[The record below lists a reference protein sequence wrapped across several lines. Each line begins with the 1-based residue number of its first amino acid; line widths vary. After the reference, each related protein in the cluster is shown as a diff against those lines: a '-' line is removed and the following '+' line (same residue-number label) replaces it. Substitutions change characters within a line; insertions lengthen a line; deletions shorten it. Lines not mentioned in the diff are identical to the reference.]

1 MNRSAWLLAPSFRSG
16 SWAAEKVMTMLSV
29 MRKIV
34 ASVNASLIVAPIL
47 ALFLGAA
54 PLNAQNP
61 APEYTVLVA
70 SGFLCDSG
78 NCPAVARS
86 ERRDTYEFTG
96 AGTFNAQTKAVS
108 AAGTFAH
115 KIPNGTV
122 VETGVWTSNQLIS
135 FEAYGAAP
143 NALRQRG
150 IVAGVPGFRPN
161 LSPMSF
167 NPVPIGGL
175 AMFRIRMLPAV
186 GTPMSAV
193 LQVNCALADAPR
205 DRSADGIRLKLDN
218 SPTEFAEELSGSV
231 MFLVMPPQHSAQG
244 KSKQQEPSA
253 EATPTPNN

>member
-1 MNRSAWLLAPSFRSG
+1 
-16 SWAAEKVMTMLSV
+16 MTMLSII
-29 MRKIV
+29 RRIV
-34 ASVNASLIVAPIL
+34 TSVNVSLVVAPVL
-47 ALFLGAA
+47 AVLLGAA
-54 PLNAQNP
+54 PVSGQNR
-61 APEYTVLVA
+61 APEYTFVVA
-70 SGFLCDSG
+70 SGFVCDSG

-96 AGTFNAQTKAVS
+96 AGTFNGQTKAAS

-115 KIPNGTV
+115 KIPDGSV

-150 IVAGVPGFRPN
+150 IAAGVPGFRPN

-205 DRSADGIRLKLDN
+205 DRSADGIRLKLDK
-218 SPTEFAEELSGSV
+218 SPTEFSEELGGSV
-231 MFLVMPPQHSAQG
+231 MFLVMPPQSTAPG
-244 KSKQQEPSA
+244 KSKQQEPGSDA
-253 EATPTPNN
+253 APTPNK